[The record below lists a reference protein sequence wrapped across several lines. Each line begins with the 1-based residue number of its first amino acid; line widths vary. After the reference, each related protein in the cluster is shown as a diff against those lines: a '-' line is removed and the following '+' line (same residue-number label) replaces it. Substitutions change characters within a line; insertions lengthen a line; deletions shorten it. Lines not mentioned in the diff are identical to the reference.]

1 MRYQNILSTFATNKS
16 NILIFHQMKKV
27 INILCVAIIS
37 VILAS
42 IILPTYQFGYYFGAG
57 LNQGLQAVEG
67 DSLSGKTLEENTP
80 LALAFTP
87 SIEKI
92 TNAPDSLLDT
102 TNGNV
107 LQFTINKGSIF
118 VPNEMVPQSYSIV
131 NLICGLIIL
140 VIVVIMIIKF
150 IRLINNI
157 NRNKVFE
164 RCNVKLLRQLGILML
179 SLALVNIISG
189 VYGEIIVARLP
200 YELSGYTYSYYWQLP
215 WGHILIGLV
224 SLLMA
229 QIWAKGIQM
238 REEQE
243 LTI

>member
-1 MRYQNILSTFATNKS
+1 
-16 NILIFHQMKKV
+16 
-27 INILCVAIIS
+27 
-37 VILAS
+37 
-42 IILPTYQFGYYFGAG
+42 
-57 LNQGLQAVEG
+57 
-67 DSLSGKTLEENTP
+67 
-80 LALAFTP
+80 
-87 SIEKI
+87 
-92 TNAPDSLLDT
+92 
-102 TNGNV
+102 
-107 LQFTINKGSIF
+107 
-118 VPNEMVPQSYSIV
+118 MVPQSYIIA

-140 VIVVIMIIKF
+140 AIVVVTIIKF